1 VVLKSNAIVDP
12 GTVVVK
18 LLNTL
23 VANVAVTAARGSNYF
38 AVEAEP
44 LPNLILVHG
53 LAMRSFNKPL
63 KVNLMVLFNV
73 TRSKTN

>member
-1 VVLKSNAIVDP
+1 MVFESNAIVDP

-23 VANVAVTAARGSNYF
+23 VANVAVAAARSSNYF
-38 AVEAEP
+38 AVKAEP

-53 LAMRSFNKPL
+53 LTMRSFNKPL
-63 KVNLMVLFNV
+63 KVNLIVIFNV